1 MGQSE
6 VLLGICW
13 GTHWELDGN
22 IMKTWWEY
30 IGNNPKKIPKNPA
43 PSSILKVYFP
53 PLFGGVERGI
63 EFFQK
68 PPLFIFFL

>member
-13 GTHWELDGN
+13 GTLWELDGN

-43 PSSILKVYFP
+43 PSPTPKVYFP
-53 PLFGGVERGI
+53 P
-63 EFFQK
+63 FFWWYLK
-68 PPLFIFFL
+68 PETPIRAGH